1 MAYGVDVGSSGIKVV
16 RVKRTLGGYKIIGAA
31 RKRIAKGADKLAVL
45 KALAETLG
53 PRNGPAA
60 GVVGL
65 SGRDINLQVVQQPAM
80 KPLNYRVMMGY
91 EIDQRKGEATDL
103 YLDYCTLRE
112 PDSFFPQYLALIG
125 IGKSAYVDDRIELLT
140 KSSLDVRDA
149 EPNSFALYAAYRN
162 AYGTEPGTVMLLD
175 LGSDNMDIAFVR
187 AGRLIFARN
196 VSSGARV
203 FDQQIA
209 NATGSSPED
218 AESKKVAS
226 ANLGPPDPG
235 EDEESEGS
243 IRGPV
248 RSAAGQLSGFITS
261 SINHAKGQLNDRE
274 LAIDKI
280 YLSGGGSR
288 LRGLP
293 EYLSAALKIPVEIL
307 DPFKNVDTSTVE
319 KLGGAAVRELPT
331 DLAVALGLAQLVSPP
346 ATATTLSILPD
357 PLKKRR
363 TFFRT
368 TLWLGL
374 GAGVVAATLLVL
386 TVLAFIQ
393 MRSRK
398 ERLEEFLAQTSEIT
412 KKMDEM
418 EGLERDQRELL
429 AKSDYLLSHL
439 SGGRVLLESISRLSK
454 SLPNEI
460 RLRDVKITDP
470 SAKSGRSGRGG
481 GGDDRTRAAFTVRRR
496 GLVMGEVESESD
508 QEIRIVGQGE
518 PFRDEDIV
526 DGIKGGVI
534 RWPSFGRVILL
545 TGEIDENI
553 RGGARDALNAVRD
566 QLTDASRGVKASIQ
580 NQKASDKPG
589 WRLFE
594 IVIAFD

>member
-1 MAYGVDVGSSGIKVV
+1 MGYGVDLGSSGIKVV
-16 RVKRTLGGYKIIGAA
+16 SVKRTLGGYKVVGAA
-31 RKRIAKGADKLAVL
+31 RKRVAKGADKLTML
-45 KALAETLG
+45 KALAEALG
-53 PRNGPAA
+53 PRNGQAA

-91 EIDQRKGEATDL
+91 EVDQRKGEATDV

-112 PDSFFPQYLALIG
+112 PDAFFPQYLALIG
-125 IGKSAYVDDRIELLT
+125 MGKSAYVDDRIDLLA

-149 EPNSFALYAAYRN
+149 VPNSFALFAAYRN

-175 LGSDNMDIAFVR
+175 IGSDNMDFAFVR
-187 AGRLIFARN
+187 GGRLIFARN

-203 FDQQIA
+203 FDQQISG
-209 NATGSSPED
+209 ATGSSPEE
-218 AESKKVAS
+218 AEARKVAA
-226 ANLGPPDPG
+226 ANLGPADAG

-261 SINHAKGQLNDRE
+261 SINHAKVQLNDRE

-288 LRGLP
+288 VRGLP

-307 DPFKNVDTSTVE
+307 DPFQKVDTSLVE
-319 KLGGAAVRELPT
+319 KLGGTSVGELPT
-331 DLAVALGLAQLVSPP
+331 DLAIALGLAQLVAPP

-363 TFFRT
+363 AFFRT
-368 TLWLGL
+368 NLWLAL
-374 GAGVVAATLLVL
+374 GGAVMAATLLLL
-386 TVLAFIQ
+386 TVLSTFQ
-393 MRSRK
+393 MRAK
-398 ERLEEFLAQTSEIT
+398 KDRLEEFLAQTSEIT
-412 KKMDEM
+412 RKMDEM
-418 EGLERDQRELL
+418 EGLEREQREML

-439 SGGRVLLESISRLSK
+439 AGGRVLLDSISRLSK

-460 RLRDVKITDP
+460 RLRDVKISDP
-470 SAKSGRSGRGG
+470 GQGGKGGGRGSRV
-481 GGDDRTRAAFTVRRR
+481 DDRTRAAFTVRRR
-496 GLVMGEVESESD
+496 GLVMGEVESETD
-508 QEIRIVGQGE
+508 QEIRIVGQGD

-526 DGIKGGVI
+526 DGLKQGVI
-534 RWPSFGRVILL
+534 RWPSYGRVLFF

-553 RGGARDALNAVRD
+553 RGGAREALNTMRD
-566 QLTDASRGVKASIQ
+566 QLTDASRGVKAAIK

-589 WRLFE
+589 WRQFE
-594 IVIAFD
+594 LEISFE

>member
-1 MAYGVDVGSSGIKVV
+1 MGYGVDLGSSGIKVV
-16 RVKRTLGGYKIIGAA
+16 SVKRTLGGYKVIGAA
-31 RKRIAKGADKLAVL
+31 RKRVAKGADQLGLL

-53 PRNGPAA
+53 PRNGSSA

-103 YLDYCTLRE
+103 YLDFCTLRE
-112 PDSFFPQYLALIG
+112 PDAFFPQYLALIG
-125 IGKSAYVDDRIELLT
+125 IGKSAYVDERIDLLS

-149 EPNSFALYAAYRN
+149 VPNSFALFAAYQN
-162 AYGTEPGTVMLLD
+162 SYGSEPGTVMLLD

-187 AGRLIFARN
+187 GGRLIFARN

-203 FDQQIA
+203 FDVQISG
-209 NATGSSPED
+209 ATGCSPEE
-218 AESKKVAS
+218 AEGKKVAS
-226 ANLGPPDPG
+226 ANLGPAEVGD
-235 EDEESEGS
+235 DEEADGS

-280 YLSGGGSR
+280 YLSGGGAR

-293 EYLSAALKIPVEIL
+293 EYLAGALKIPVEIL
-307 DPFKNVDTSTVE
+307 DPFRKIDTSLVE
-319 KLGGAAVRELPT
+319 KLGATGIRELPT
-331 DLAVALGLAQLVSPP
+331 DLAIAIGLAQLVAPP
-346 ATATTLSILPD
+346 ANATTLSILPD

-363 TFFRT
+363 AFFRT
-368 TLWLGL
+368 GLWLVV
-374 GAGVVAATLLVL
+374 GAGVMAATLLIL
-386 TVLAFIQ
+386 TVLSFFQ
-393 MRSRK
+393 MRTK
-398 ERLEEFLAQTSEIT
+398 KDRLEEFLGQTSEIT
-412 KKMDEM
+412 KRMSEM
-418 EGLERDQRELL
+418 EGLEREQREML

-439 SGGRVLLESISRLSK
+439 SGGRVLLDSISRLSK

-460 RLRDVKITDP
+460 RLRDVKISDP
-470 SAKSGRSGRGG
+470 TAKGSGRNLRG
-481 GGDDRTRAAFTVRRR
+481 DERTRAAFTVRRR
-496 GLVMGEVESESD
+496 GLVLGEVESEND
-508 QEIRIVGQGE
+508 QEIRIAGQGD

-526 DGIKGGVI
+526 DGLKQGVLH
-534 RWPSFGRVILL
+534 WPSFGRVISL

-553 RGGARDALNAVRD
+553 RGGAQAALNTLRD
-566 QLTDASRGVKASIQ
+566 QLSDASRGVRASIQ
-580 NQKASDKPG
+580 KQKASDKPG
-589 WRLFE
+589 WRQFE
-594 IVIAFD
+594 VEIAFD